1 MLERIPRLSS
11 LEERSITQDNPDLFE
26 PSLIGGTFLGVTS
39 ALPLLMYLNGVCCAL
54 IIGGGILASY
64 FYIRAYPSHMTP
76 VTLGDGAL
84 VGLLS
89 GGVGSVVYAMV
100 TIPLEFVKSRLGF
113 GLQELAQ
120 LEETLVDPKIPEAVR
135 QMVRAL
141 FEGGTFSIG
150 ILFIE
155 LLFFMIT
162 ALIFATI
169 GGVIGVALFQKN
181 SPEELTRIG

>member
-1 MLERIPRLSS
+1 
-11 LEERSITQDNPDLFE
+11 
-26 PSLIGGTFLGVTS
+26 
-39 ALPLLMYLNGVCCAL
+39 
-54 IIGGGILASY
+54 
-64 FYIRAYPSHMTP
+64 MTP

-113 GLQELAQ
+113 GLQELEQ